1 MRSKGWM
8 FFLLSFLIIC
18 FLIIFSL
25 GLLTHGSLLLDS
37 QGEKELRHPEEKHLK
52 NIKQLTF
59 GGENAEAYFSF
70 DEKKLI
76 FQSTREPFK
85 CDQIFIMNLDGTGV
99 RLVSTGKGRTTCSY
113 FLPGDKE
120 IIYSSTHHLSSDCP
134 PPPDFKQGY
143 VWGLFDYDIFRAN
156 ADGSNLRNIT
166 NSPGYDAEATVS
178 PLGDKIV
185 FTSMRDGDLDIYT
198 MDFDGQN
205 VKRLTEERGYDG
217 GAFFSFD
224 GKKICYRAWHPQ
236 TPDEIAQYNHM
247 LEVKALRPIPLQIW
261 VMDADGQNKKQVTK
275 NKAAN
280 LAPFFHPDGRRIIFT
295 SNMENPREWDLY
307 LVEIETGKIERVT
320 YYEGFDSFP
329 MFTRDGKKLVW
340 ASNRG
345 GKVQG
350 ETNIFI
356 ADWID

>member
-1 MRSKGWM
+1 MKVKRWPAL
-8 FFLLSFLIIC
+8 FFSSLS
-18 FLIIFSL
+18 IIFF
-25 GLLTHGSLLLDS
+25 GLLISNGQT
-37 QGEKELRHPEEKHLK
+37 EKELCHPQEKHLI
-52 NIKQLTF
+52 NVKQLTF

-85 CDQIFIMNLDGTGV
+85 CDQIFIMNIDGTEV

-113 FLPGDKE
+113 FLPGDNE
-120 IIYSSTHHLSSDCP
+120 IIYSSTHHLSNECP
-134 PPPDFKQGY
+134 APPDFKQGY
-143 VWGLFDYDIFRAN
+143 VWGLFDYDVFRAKV
-156 ADGSNLRNIT
+156 DGSNLRNIT

-178 PLGDKIV
+178 PLGDSIV
-185 FTSMRDGDLDIYT
+185 FTSMRDGDLEIYT
-198 MDFDGQN
+198 MDLDGKN
-205 VKRLTEERGYDG
+205 VKRLTFERGYDG

-236 TPDEIAQYNHM
+236 TPSEISQYNHM
-247 LEVKALRPIPLQIW
+247 LEVRALRTMPLQIW
-261 VMDADGQNKKQVTK
+261 IMDADGRNKKQITN

-295 SNMENPREWDLY
+295 SNMENPKEWDLY
-307 LVEIETGKIERVT
+307 MVEIDTGKIERVT

-345 GKVQG
+345 GKIKG

>member
-1 MRSKGWM
+1 MRKRRWN
-8 FFLLSFLIIC
+8 LSFLGL
-18 FLIIFSL
+18 LIISSL
-25 GLLTHGSLLLDS
+25 VALILKTLFGSI
-37 QGEKELRHPEEKHLK
+37 QEKSSLHHPQEKHLK
-52 NIKQLTF
+52 NITQLTF

-70 DEKKLI
+70 DEKRLI

-85 CDQIFIMNLDGTGV
+85 CDQIFIMNTDGTEV

-113 FLPGDKE
+113 FLPGDEE
-120 IIYSSTHHLSSDCP
+120 IIYSSTHHLSDDCP

-143 VWGLFDYDIFRAN
+143 VWGLFDYDIFRAR

-185 FTSMRDGDLDIYT
+185 FTSMRNGDLDIYT
-198 MDFDGQN
+198 MDLDGRN
-205 VKRLTEERGYDG
+205 VKRLTHEVGYDG

-224 GKKICYRAWHPQ
+224 GKKICYRAWHPK
-236 TPDEIAQYNHM
+236 TPEEIAQYRHM
-247 LEVKALRPIPLQIW
+247 LEVKALKTMPLQIW
-261 VMDADGQNKKQVTK
+261 VMDADGQNKRQVTH

-307 LVEIETGKIERVT
+307 LVDIETGKIERVT
-320 YYEGFDSFP
+320 YHEGFDSFP

-345 GKVQG
+345 GKVPG

>member
-1 MRSKGWM
+1 MKRGHSK
-8 FFLLSFLIIC
+8 FFFSFFIL
-18 FLIIFSL
+18 IFST
-25 GLLTHGSLLLDS
+25 GLFFPGPSFSDNQTD
-37 QGEKELRHPEEKHLK
+37 EKIRHPEERHLR
-52 NIKQLTF
+52 NIRQLTF

-85 CDQIFIMNLDGTGV
+85 CDQIFIMNIDGSDV
-99 RLVSTGKGRTTCSY
+99 RLVSLGKGRTTCSY

-120 IIYSSTHHLSSDCP
+120 IIYSSTHHLSDDCP
-134 PPPDFKQGY
+134 PPPDFRQGY
-143 VWGLFDYDIFRAN
+143 VWGLFDYDIFRARV
-156 ADGSNLRNIT
+156 DGSQVRNLT

-178 PLGDKIV
+178 PRGDKIV
-185 FTSMRDGDLDIYT
+185 FTSLRDGDLDIYT
-198 MDFDGQN
+198 MDLDGRN
-205 VKRLTEERGYDG
+205 VRRLTHEFGYDG
-217 GAFFSFD
+217 GAFFSLD

-236 TPDEIAQYNHM
+236 TQEEIQAYRQM
-247 LEVKALRPIPLQIW
+247 LELRALKSMRLQIY
-261 VMDADGQNKKQVTK
+261 VMDADGQNKRRIT
-275 NKAAN
+275 NNNAAN

-295 SNMENPREWDLY
+295 SNMEKPTEWDLY
-307 LVEIETGKIERVT
+307 LVDIETGKIERVT
-320 YYEGFDSFP
+320 YFEGFDSFP

-345 GKVQG
+345 GKVRG

>member
-1 MRSKGWM
+1 MRGKRSQII
-8 FFLLSFLIIC
+8 LLASL
-18 FLIIFSL
+18 FSLLL
-25 GLLTHGSLLLDS
+25 GLLISEDQS
-37 QGEKELRHPEEKHLK
+37 PKEWRHPQEKHLK
-52 NIKQLTF
+52 NIRQLTF

-85 CDQIFIMNLDGTGV
+85 CDQIFIMNLDGTDV

-113 FLPGDKE
+113 FLPGDRE
-120 IIYSSTHHLSSDCP
+120 IIYSSTHHLSDDCP
-134 PPPDFKQGY
+134 PPPDFKKGY

-156 ADGSNLRNIT
+156 IDGSNLRNLT
-166 NSPGYDAEATVS
+166 NTPGYDAEATVS

-185 FTSMRDGDLDIYT
+185 FTSMRDGDLEIYT
-198 MDFDGQN
+198 MDLDGKN
-205 VKRLTEERGYDG
+205 VQRLTYERGYDG

-224 GKKICYRAWHPQ
+224 GQKICYRAWHPQ
-236 TPDEIAQYNHM
+236 TKEEIEEYNHM
-247 LEVKALRPIPLQIW
+247 LAVKALKSMRLQIY
-261 VMDADGQNKKQVTK
+261 VMDANGQNKRQVT
-275 NKAAN
+275 NNQGAN

-295 SNMENPREWDLY
+295 SNMEKPTEWDLY
-307 LVEIETGKIERVT
+307 LVEIDTGKIERVT
-320 YYEGFDSFP
+320 YFEGFDSFP

-345 GKVQG
+345 GKVRG

-356 ADWID
+356 ADWVE